1 MYFVVQPEKKI
12 KVLSG
17 FRKKYFCYYS
27 GILLCH
33 LELLSILCASNSEKA
48 VQINVQEGYHTVL
61 GARFVSLVNQV
72 PYCLGNILHTTII
85 LNPGNTTAR
94 NLNIVKQRLGD

>member
-1 MYFVVQPEKKI
+1 MWCSLKRKLKFYQV
-12 KVLSG
+12 SG
-17 FRKKYFCYYS
+17 KNISVIILGYYYAIWNYYPS
-27 GILLCH
+27 
-33 LELLSILCASNSEKA
+33 LCASNSEKA

-94 NLNIVKQRLGD
+94 NLNIIKQRLGD